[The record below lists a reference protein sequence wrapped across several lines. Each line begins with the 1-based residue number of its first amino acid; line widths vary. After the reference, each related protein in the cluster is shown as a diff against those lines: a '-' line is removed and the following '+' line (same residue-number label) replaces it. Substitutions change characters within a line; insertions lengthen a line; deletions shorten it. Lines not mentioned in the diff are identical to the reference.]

1 MSRSL
6 PVRTRGGRPRVL
18 RRLRSSTSGLFG
30 LIVVAAIL
38 ATALVSLFWTPF
50 DPRATDVASRW
61 LPPGWPHLLG
71 TDLTGRDILSLIM
84 AGSRTTVL
92 VAVGAGVIA
101 TLVGLALGALGAL
114 TARWVRETVAVLVDV
129 LIAFP
134 VLIIAMLISTVHG
147 GSLWVVVWAVGIGFG
162 VNVARVTRP
171 ELRRVQHSDF
181 VIAGKASGL
190 SPLQNLVQHLLPNI
204 APVFIVQLSWAM
216 ATAVLAEAGLSYL
229 GFGASVV
236 DPSWGILLADLQRYI
251 QIHPLTVV
259 WPGLAITITVLA
271 FNLLGDALRDATDPT
286 LRTGRRPSSRARAG
300 VPRLPE
306 VTA

>member
-1 MSRSL
+1 M
-6 PVRTRGGRPRVL
+6 TVL
-18 RRLRSSTSGLFG
+18 RRLGSSAAGLFG
-30 LIVVAAIL
+30 LSVVGVIL
-38 ATALVSLFWTPF
+38 LTALVSLFWTPF
-50 DPRATDVASRW
+50 DPRATDVTARW
-61 LPPGWPHLLG
+61 SPPGWPHLLG
-71 TDLTGRDILSLIM
+71 TDLTGRDILSLLM

-92 VAVGAGVIA
+92 VAVGAGVVA
-101 TLVGLALGALGAL
+101 TLIGIALGALGAL

-134 VLIIAMLISTVHG
+134 VLIIAMLISTVQG

-181 VIAGKASGL
+181 VIAGRASGL
-190 SPLQNLVQHLLPNI
+190 TPLQNLVQHLLPNI
-204 APVFIVQLSWAM
+204 APVFIVQMSWAM

-251 QIHPLTVV
+251 QVHPLSVV

-271 FNLLGDALRDATDPT
+271 FNMLGDALRDATDPT
-286 LRTGRRPSSRARAG
+286 VRTGRRAVRQARPGPA
-300 VPRLPE
+300 PLPG